1 MTAIKSKRIG
11 VLAGGPSSEREIS
24 LQSGRSVYNALKEEG
39 YDVIFIDVPGDMSGL
54 RRALEKGGVE
64 VAFIAL
70 HGRFGEDGTVQSG
83 LEEMSIPYTGSGPR
97 ASMLALDKLA
107 SKRVF
112 AEQNINTPAYRAF
125 RQGQKIDA
133 DSLDLPVV
141 IKPRREGSS
150 IGLSVVRTKDE
161 LKEALEVAYR
171 YDDTIIAEKRIEGNE
186 ITVGILDDEP
196 LCAIQIVPGGEFYD
210 YEAKYES
217 PDTAYLVPAP
227 LTLSLSRAGQLLGK
241 RAHAALGCR
250 GFSRVDMILGD
261 GGEFFVLEVNTI
273 PGLTSRSLLP
283 KAAQHAGISFN
294 RLCERIISIALT
306 HRGYYGEESKDQ
318 ATADK
323 ADSRCQ

>member
-1 MTAIKSKRIG
+1 MTDIRSKRIG

-24 LQSGRSVYNALKEEG
+24 LQSGGSVCQALKEEG
-39 YDVIFIDVPGDMSGL
+39 YNAIFIDVLGDVCDL
-54 RRALEKGGVE
+54 RRALDKEKVE
-64 VAFIAL
+64 VVFIAL
-70 HGRFGEDGTVQSG
+70 HGRFGEDGTVQRA

-107 SKRVF
+107 SKRIF
-112 AEQNINTPAYRAF
+112 AEKNINTPAYKAF
-125 RQGQKIDA
+125 RQGQEIDE

-150 IGLSVVRTKDE
+150 IGLSVVKTKDE
-161 LKEALEVAYR
+161 LKDALEAAYR
-171 YDDTIIAEKRIEGNE
+171 YDDMIIIEKRIEGNE

-196 LCAIQIVPGGEFYD
+196 LCAIQVVPGGEFYD
-210 YEAKYES
+210 YEAKYKS

-227 LTLSLSRAGQLLGK
+227 LEAGLSRAGQLLSK
-241 RAHAALGCR
+241 KAHAALGCR

-261 GGEFFVLEVNTI
+261 DGEFFVLEVNTI

-294 RLCERIISIALT
+294 RLCEKVVSMALT
-306 HRGYYGEESKDQ
+306 ETCCKSYKF
-318 ATADK
+318 
-323 ADSRCQ
+323 